1 MYKQQQLRYSNQNTT
16 NNTNHKNGIKE
27 KHAIAEGFIQGQHNQ
42 PKNQVSPNHSLP
54 QRQENVYPFQKPNNI
69 NNTGNQSPNNNLN
82 VGLQNSANC
91 SPSPSRMSVLINASQ
106 KQQCKISYLF
116 CNQANH
122 EMNQLNMACLKPDCQ
137 AKGLIC
143 CMCLDDH
150 YDHLKH
156 CIAFQKIVSQL
167 KGKIDKNSTF
177 YDESLMSQTSES
189 KDFVNQIELY
199 YKEIRSTI
207 EQFQL
212 QVNQY
217 LEMLKIQY
225 QKQFLENIEK
235 IQSLCSNAGT
245 SLKDFF
251 EKIEINSI
259 IGQSLHT
266 NPSTNLKSDINTF
279 LINVEMGE
287 DMKSIKLKMD
297 SAMSKQSEE
306 IAKQVK
312 HQADRLNQKFQ
323 KYMKLLKN
331 HELKFSQTSQTSKS
345 FSGSVR
351 ESQISSGSNS
361 QRLNSNKNKRKYQK
375 LIEKESVRK
384 SKGNHLQI
392 PNYGLPISIMNS
404 SETNSQK
411 QNLDNAV
418 LLSTP
423 SSENHLLNNYCLSFQ
438 DKKAFLNGQFSSSRG
453 SERKMNEFNLSDYI
467 AQSSQSA
474 TQSKKGSVQKQY
486 SALNS
491 RQAFHQQQTF
501 GKPSAQIDISMECED
516 EDLNSQQHN
525 AYLNQLKRIKPSSR
539 FVVDDEESSKQQSF
553 KPSIQSKQVNNN
565 TNTEDQEEDFEDE
578 DEPYEEDMIGR
589 SDYSYSYDDEEED
602 DFNDNDY
609 SKNKKLQRYSQGQEE
624 QLQIQQMEMH
634 QSSNGLQNKINNKIQ
649 QKGQNNNNNNSISE
663 SSKLEYSSSK
673 KPQQINEEIMSFQ
686 MPPRNEY
693 SQERM
698 QLDLPFDSN
707 QKGNNI
713 FNGIEKQRN
722 NCSSPNQIQKQN
734 LNLNAESPTFQRNS
748 DSQLSSKI
756 QNKST
761 YQNDANSNGSIQQ
774 TSEYDQNNRSSSPK
788 SKQASTKATSCYN
801 LSPSKSRSHSPNVH
815 VLDNSPTRIMTRSS
829 AKKQSNQDQINN
841 EQNREEQKR
850 NEETENGTLN
860 EEQYYNDQMMYLEQ
874 SVQILENQQFS
885 AQKVSQQKEGGGL
898 NSSKQSLQSGSGLN
912 LNSNSG
918 SKSKSRKMK
927 RSQGSRVQ
935 EPFDQLK
942 IEHNS
947 QQSSN
952 NPSGQKA

>member
-16 NNTNHKNGIKE
+16 NITTQKNGIKE
-27 KHAIAEGFIQGQHNQ
+27 KHTIAEGFIQGQYNQ
-42 PKNQVSPNHSLP
+42 SKNQVSPNRSLP
-54 QRQENVYPFQKPNNI
+54 QRQENNYPFQKPNS
-69 NNTGNQSPNNNLN
+69 NNTANQSPNNNHN
-82 VGLQNSANC
+82 VEIQNSANC
-91 SPSPSRMSVLINASQ
+91 SPSPSRMSVLINANQ

-116 CNQANH
+116 CNQTNH

-150 YDHLKH
+150 YEHLKH

-167 KGKIDKNSTF
+167 KGKIDKNSNY

-189 KDFVNQIELY
+189 KDFINQIEQY
-199 YKEIRSTI
+199 YKDIRNSI

-306 IAKQVK
+306 LAKQVK
-312 HQADRLNQKFQ
+312 IQAERLNQKFQ

-345 FSGSVR
+345 LSGSVR

-375 LIEKESVRK
+375 LIEKESIRTNK
-384 SKGNHLQI
+384 SNHLQI
-392 PNYGLPISIMNS
+392 PNHGLPISIMNS

-423 SSENHLLNNYCLSFQ
+423 SQENHLLTNYCLSFQ

-491 RQAFHQQQTF
+491 RQGIHQQSTF
-501 GKPSAQIDISMECED
+501 GKPQAQIDISMECED

-525 AYLNQLKRIKPSSR
+525 AYLNQLKRMKHSSR
-539 FVVDDEESSKQQSF
+539 FVVDDEESSKQQAF
-553 KPSIQSKQVNNN
+553 KPQNQSKQINNN
-565 TNTEDQEEDFEDE
+565 KNIEDQEEDFEDE

-589 SDYSYSYDDEEED
+589 SDYSYSYEEEEED
-602 DFNDNDY
+602 DNENF
-609 SKNKKLQRYSQGQEE
+609 SKNKNNQRQIYSEGQQE
-624 QLQIQQMEMH
+624 QQQIQQMEM
-634 QSSNGLQNKINNKIQ
+634 QEPSNGLQNKINRKIQ
-649 QKGQNNNNNNSISE
+649 LQGQNNNSNNSISE

-673 KPQQINEEIMSFQ
+673 KLQQINEEIMSFQ
-686 MPPRNEY
+686 MPPRNEQ

-698 QLDLPFDSN
+698 QLDLPFDQN
-707 QKGNNI
+707 QKGNNV
-713 FNGIEKQRN
+713 FNGIDKQRN
-722 NCSSPNQIQKQN
+722 LCSSPNQIQKSH

-756 QNKST
+756 QNRPT

-774 TSEYDQNNRSSSPK
+774 ANEYEQNNRSGSPK

-815 VLDNSPTRIMTRSS
+815 VLDNSPTRVMTRSS
-829 AKKQSNQDQINN
+829 AKKQTNQDQINN
-841 EQNREEQKR
+841 EQSREEQKR
-850 NEETENGTLN
+850 SEEIDHSTQN

-885 AQKVSQQKEGGGL
+885 AQKVSQQKEGGL
-898 NSSKQSLQSGSGLN
+898 NSSKQSGSGLN
-912 LNSNSG
+912 LNSNSA
-918 SKSKSRKMK
+918 SKNKSRKMK

-942 IEHNS
+942 IEHSS